1 MSSAF
6 YQKILMK
13 QVQLSVHPLKVK
25 HMWFMIKTH
34 QSTSKQLKKKR
45 RKNQGFEV
53 TLNVT
58 CFSSKLKR
66 GMAKFKQFHK
76 E

>member
-1 MSSAF
+1 
-6 YQKILMK
+6 
-13 QVQLSVHPLKVK
+13 
-25 HMWFMIKTH
+25 MWFMIKTH